1 MEDEYFIHGA
11 NTDYVEQKITLNSKS
26 PTFSDMFTQY
36 ISDIALEVE
45 AIKLRNLKNDS
56 ESIDE
61 HLARINIALLGI
73 MEAKLSLA
81 EKVLQSQSD
90 KPST

>member
-1 MEDEYFIHGA
+1 M
-11 NTDYVEQKITLNSKS
+11 EQKITLDSKS
-26 PTFSDMFTQY
+26 PTFADMFTQY

-61 HLARINIALLGI
+61 HLARINRALSGI
-73 MEAKLSLA
+73 MDAKLSLA
-81 EKVLQSQSD
+81 EKVVQSQSD
-90 KPST
+90 KSHT